1 MLNEIL
7 RLSSGSQKHSRPKRL
22 RDALQCEPAMGRA
35 PYAQATMRKFW
46 CNVYDAKF
54 VFRRS
59 SIIVTNVTI
68 K

>member
-7 RLSSGSQKHSRPKRL
+7 RLSTGSQKHSRHKRL

-35 PYAQATMRKFW
+35 PYAQAPMRKFQ
-46 CNVYDAKF
+46 CNVYDAKS
-54 VFRRS
+54 VFRGS